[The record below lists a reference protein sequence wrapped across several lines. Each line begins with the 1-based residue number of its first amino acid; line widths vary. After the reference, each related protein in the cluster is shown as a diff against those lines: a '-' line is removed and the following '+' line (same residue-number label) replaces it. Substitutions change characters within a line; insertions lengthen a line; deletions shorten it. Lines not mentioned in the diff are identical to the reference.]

1 MVPHQRDIR
10 VRLALPASA
19 ASLRFLRA
27 AVDAMEEIVAAD
39 CWPVPTYDDILFYMQ
54 QTRLILSAKGSRLCE
69 APFFVAWT
77 FFELAAEQA
86 FRAGHLRSCNLF
98 WHADVSGVCS

>member
-1 MVPHQRDIR
+1 
-10 VRLALPASA
+10 
-19 ASLRFLRA
+19 
-27 AVDAMEEIVAAD
+27 MEEIVAAD

-54 QTRLILSAKGSRLCE
+54 QTRFNFECE
-69 APFFVAWT
+69 GVSPVRGPFFVAWT